1 MKDAP
6 AGRRPDHHRR
16 CFVPIGVLV
25 GDPSSRFNRKEARA
39 KGTNLETVALCDVEI
54 ASGLRSALLR
64 RLLSADR
71 AAEAL
76 ADYKDLPI
84 RLHGHWPL
92 LERIW
97 ELRNNFNGYD
107 AAYVA
112 PAERLQAEF
121 LTADDRLA

>member
-1 MKDAP
+1 MEYLLGTHLA
-6 AGRRPDHHRR
+6 AS
-16 CFVPIGVLV
+16 IGKNL
-25 GDPSSRFNRKEARA
+25 RA
-39 KGTNLETVALCDVEI
+39 KGTNLETVALCDIEI

-64 RLLSADR
+64 KALSADR

-84 RLHGHWPL
+84 RLHGHRPL

-97 ELRNNFNGYD
+97 ELRNNFNAHD

-112 PAERLQAEF
+112 LAERLDAEF
-121 LTADDRLA
+121 LTADVRLARSVRAHTSLRLIGIV